1 MPDYMNDT
9 NAVLQNLKDAGCDDE
24 VVKTFMELAET
35 GEKQK
40 QYRLLEKHR
49 RDLLDKVHNRE
60 RQIECLDYLVFQMKK
75 KGDKEDPDGL

>member
-35 GEKQK
+35 GRNRSSTGSWKNTEGICWTKSIT
-40 QYRLLEKHR
+40 E
-49 RDLLDKVHNRE
+49 RDK
-60 RQIECLDYLVFQMKK
+60 
-75 KGDKEDPDGL
+75 

>member
-9 NAVLQNLKDAGCDDE
+9 NVVLQNLKDAGCDDE

-75 KGDKEDPDGL
+75 EGR